1 VNSETKRT
9 VLLLSVL
16 GVVAALVVLDRL
28 SGGPA
33 APATEATGGS
43 AGDASSYRAQAARL
57 AGARAE
63 VEAGA
68 SWREAGEAA
77 REAWDARRARM
88 ISAPS
93 AEIAA
98 ARLRAMIEPAL
109 RDEGLSIQSSETLA
123 ARRASEDGRLSVV
136 GLSLSFRS
144 PDLDAVYRVLDRIE
158 HLPEAE
164 TSVEAVS
171 LRGPG
176 RLGRGGGVEAT
187 ARVRAAAWVEGGAGR
202 G

>member
-1 VNSETKRT
+1 MNSETKRT

-16 GVVAALVVLDRL
+16 GVVAALVLLDRL
-28 SGGPA
+28 SGDPA
-33 APATEATGGS
+33 DSAAETSGAAGEAP
-43 AGDASSYRAQAARL
+43 SSYRSQAARL

-88 ISAPS
+88 ITAPS

-123 ARRASEDGRLSVV
+123 ARRASEDGRLAVV

-144 PDLDAVYRVLDRIE
+144 TDLGAVYRVLDRIE
-158 HLPEAE
+158 ELPEAE

-176 RLGRGGGVEAT
+176 RIGRGGGVEAT
-187 ARVRAAAWVEGGAGR
+187 ARVRAAAWVEGGAAR

>member
-1 VNSETKRT
+1 MNSETKRT
-9 VLLLSVL
+9 ALLLSVL
-16 GVVAALVVLDRL
+16 GAVAALVALDRL
-28 SGGPA
+28 SGGP
-33 APATEATGGS
+33 GS
-43 AGDASSYRAQAARL
+43 DSAETSVDDQSSYRARSAQL

-68 SWREAGEAA
+68 SWRRAGEAA
-77 REAWDARRARM
+77 SEAWNARRSRM
-88 ISAPS
+88 ITAPS

-98 ARLRAMIEPAL
+98 ARLRSMIEPAL

-123 ARRASEDGRLSVV
+123 ARRAGEDGRLAVV

-144 PDLDAVYRVLDRIE
+144 ADLDAVYRVLDRIE